1 MQNSSR
7 NQKSSC
13 RPHHYNRRTQ
23 DNKIYKILFAS
34 KTLTQTF
41 PWIQLWPRGLRCWWH
56 SCSWTRHSP
65 WQGELLKI
73 ILRIFDHFDK
83 GKSWP
88 FFCRA
93 LVLEE
98 GERRGRWLLALLKDT
113 GHPWYIDYWPLIMIY
128 WSYIMILIPHGYR
141 SLVTALWPLT
151 LHNNPIYCLHIF
163 NHPISLSEPLLP
175 HRVLPKTNMSTGG
188 ESTGTPFQYQSYAC
202 PGGRLLLQNTSNSAA
217 GLVFEQVAPQ

>member
-1 MQNSSR
+1 MLVKRPPIIILSGILKLAFPSNCREHPLSSQSESSCHYCYNSNLGQSQHLTLMQNSSR
-7 NQKSSC
+7 NQESSC

-34 KTLTQTF
+34 KTLTPTF

-88 FFCRA
+88 FFFAGLWCW
-93 LVLEE
+93 
-98 GERRGRWLLALLKDT
+98 RRGRGEGGGCLPYSRIQVTPDILTPDN
-113 GHPWYIDYWPLIMIY
+113 D
-128 WSYIMILIPHGYR
+128 ILILYNDFDT
-141 SLVTALWPLT
+141 SWIQVTGNRTLT
-151 LHNNPIYCLHIF
+151 PD
-163 NHPISLSEPLLP
+163 P
-175 HRVLPKTNMSTGG
+175 T
-188 ESTGTPFQYQSYAC
+188 
-202 PGGRLLLQNTSNSAA
+202 
-217 GLVFEQVAPQ
+217 

>member
-7 NQKSSC
+7 NQESSC

-34 KTLTQTF
+34 KTLTPTF

-88 FFCRA
+88 FF
-93 LVLEE
+93 LQGSGVGGGGEE
-98 GERRGRWLLALLKDT
+98 REVAACLTQGYRSPL
-113 GHPWYIDYWPLIMIY
+113 IYWPLIMIY

-217 GLVFEQVAPQ
+217 GLVFEQVALQ